1 MVYFIRI
8 FIKFEQICFCG
19 RKDESTLLNE
29 KFREEEKSG
38 RNGHKERFTET
49 FPFDGD
55 FDSFIQ
61 CIKLKKRIS
70 VNCKKNRITKTSR
83 EIHVLMITK
92 RIHQTNLVVTELV

>member
-29 KFREEEKSG
+29 KFREKNG
-38 RNGHKERFTET
+38 RDGHKERFTET

-70 VNCKKNRITKTSR
+70 VNSR
-83 EIHVLMITK
+83 QL
-92 RIHQTNLVVTELV
+92 